1 MLSLTLHFIPFIM
14 RKIVLGLV
22 ALVVMASCNSR
33 KSDQF
38 VIDGTLLG
46 EQVAQVYLQKSK
58 DGSFEVLDTA
68 MVENGKFKFT
78 GTITDPD
85 LYYIALDESRFISFF
100 NEPSEITVKFH
111 TDSLSNP
118 EVSGSQ
124 SDAQYRDYLSLVEKQ
139 RSVQIGLYTE
149 YNEANRLADSA
160 KMKALETQLD
170 VNDAAQKQE
179 IIDYIKANNASFV
192 SPYAA
197 IRHAYMMSLEEMED
211 VSAALDSKVSGSG
224 FTQMLKDRI
233 SILQSVALGKTA
245 PDFTMND
252 TAGNPFALSQLRG
265 QVVLVD
271 FWAAWCGPCRR
282 ENPNVVAAYNEFKDK
297 GFTVLGVSLDR
308 EKADWMKAI
317 EDDQLIWTH
326 VSDLKFWQNSAAK
339 LYGVNSIP
347 SNVLLDKDGIII
359 GRDLRGEDLHKKLA
373 EVLGAV

>member
-1 MLSLTLHFIPFIM
+1 M
-14 RKIVLGLV
+14 RKIVLGLMV
-22 ALVVMASCNSR
+22 LVVVASCNSQ
-33 KSDQF
+33 KGDQF
-38 VIDGTLLG
+38 VIDGTVLG
-46 EQVAQVYLQKSK
+46 EQVKQVYLQKSK
-58 DGSFEVLDTA
+58 DGSFEILDTA
-68 MVENGKFKFT
+68 MVENGKFTFT
-78 GTITDPD
+78 GTIADPD
-85 LYYIALDESRFISFF
+85 LYYIGLDESRFVSFF
-100 NEPSEITVKFH
+100 NEPAKITITFH
-111 TDSLSNP
+111 TDSLNNP
-118 EVSGSQ
+118 EVTGSE
-124 SDAQYRDYLSLVEKQ
+124 SDVQYRDYLSLVEKQ

-160 KMKALETQLD
+160 KIKALEAQFEAND
-170 VNDAAQKQE
+170 VAQKQE
-179 IIDYIKANNASFV
+179 IIDYIKTNNASYV
-192 SPYAA
+192 APYAA

-211 VSAALDSKVSGSG
+211 VSAALDKRVSASG
-224 FTQMLKDRI
+224 FAQMLNDRI
-233 SILQSVALGKTA
+233 AILQSVALGKTA

-252 TAGNPFALSQLRG
+252 TAGAPVTLSQLRG

-282 ENPNVVAAYNEFKDK
+282 ENPNVVAAYQAFKDK

-317 EDDQLIWTH
+317 ADDQLTWTH

-347 SNVLLDKDGIII
+347 SNVLIDKDGVII